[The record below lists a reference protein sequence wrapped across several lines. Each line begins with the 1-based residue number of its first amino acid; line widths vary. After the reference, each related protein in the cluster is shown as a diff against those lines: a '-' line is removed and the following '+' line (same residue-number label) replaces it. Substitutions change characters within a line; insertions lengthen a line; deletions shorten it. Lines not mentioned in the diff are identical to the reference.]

1 MNAPKL
7 VKDAQYV
14 GVRELRENLA
24 TAVKSKRFLFVT
36 DHGKPVKAMVPYE
49 MLLELIEVLEEFKD
63 KTLLQEVKQGRKE
76 YEQGGWIPANR
87 LKAKFSE

>member
-1 MNAPKL
+1 MNIPKL
-7 VKDAQYV
+7 IKDARYV

-24 TAVKSKRFLFVT
+24 QAVKSRHFVFVT

-63 KTLLQEVKQGRKE
+63 KTLLQEIKQGRKE
-76 YEQGGWIPANR
+76 YREGGWVSAKR
-87 LKAKFSE
+87 LKEKFSK

>member
-7 VKDAQYV
+7 VKDARYV

-24 TAVKSKRFLFVT
+24 NAVKSRRFIFVT

-49 MLLELIEVLEEFKD
+49 MLLELIEVLEELKD
-63 KTLLQEVKQGRKE
+63 KTLLQEIKQGRKE
-76 YEQGGWIPANR
+76 YEQGGWVPASR
-87 LKAKFSE
+87 LKQKLSE